1 VGVKDNQMKLIK
13 ALWHGYLIFTMTL
26 LFLNPGFSQ
35 VKIGEATSFPGV
47 IESIPADFKF
57 IVINE
62 VRIYISPDTK
72 IVNESGNI
80 LKIEELKP
88 RFNVTIEAV
97 RSKDGFY
104 AKKIVVKKL
113 KK

>member
-1 VGVKDNQMKLIK
+1 MNFKKIFLIEF
-13 ALWHGYLIFTMTL
+13 AIFILT
-26 LFLNPGFSQ
+26 FLVFNLGFSQ
-35 VKIGEATSFPGV
+35 VKMGETTSFPGV

-57 IVINE
+57 IVVNE

-72 IVNESGNI
+72 IVNENGNI

>member
-1 VGVKDNQMKLIK
+1 MNLKKIFLIEF
-13 ALWHGYLIFTMTL
+13 AIFILT
-26 LFLNPGFSQ
+26 FLVFNLGFSQ
-35 VKIGEATSFPGV
+35 VKMGETTSFPGV

-57 IVINE
+57 IVVNE

-88 RFNVTIEAV
+88 RFNVIIEAV

>member
-1 VGVKDNQMKLIK
+1 MNLKKIFLIEF
-13 ALWHGYLIFTMTL
+13 AIFILT
-26 LFLNPGFSQ
+26 FLVFNLGFSE
-35 VKIGEATSFPGV
+35 VKMGETTSFPGV

-57 IVINE
+57 IVVNE

-72 IVNESGNI
+72 IVNENGNI

>member
-1 VGVKDNQMKLIK
+1 MNFKKIFLIEF
-13 ALWHGYLIFTMTL
+13 AIFILT
-26 LFLNPGFSQ
+26 FLVFNLGFSQ

-57 IVINE
+57 IVVNE

-72 IVNESGNI
+72 IVNENGNI

>member
-1 VGVKDNQMKLIK
+1 MNLKKIFLIEFP
-13 ALWHGYLIFTMTL
+13 IFILT
-26 LFLNPGFSQ
+26 FLVFNLGFSQ
-35 VKIGEATSFPGV
+35 VKMGKTTSFPGV

>member
-1 VGVKDNQMKLIK
+1 VNLKKIFLIEF
-13 ALWHGYLIFTMTL
+13 AIFILT
-26 LFLNPGFSQ
+26 FLVFNLGFSQ
-35 VKIGEATSFPGV
+35 VKMGETTSFPGV

-57 IVINE
+57 IVVNE

-72 IVNESGNI
+72 IVNENGNI

-88 RFNVTIEAV
+88 RFNVTIEGV

>member
-1 VGVKDNQMKLIK
+1 MGKAKVNLRKIFLIEF
-13 ALWHGYLIFTMTL
+13 AIFILT
-26 LFLNPGFSQ
+26 FLVLNLAFSQ
-35 VKIGEATSFPGV
+35 VKMGEITSFPGV
-47 IESIPADFKF
+47 IESIPADFRF

-72 IVNESGNI
+72 IVNETGNI

-88 RFNVTIEAV
+88 RFHVTIEAV